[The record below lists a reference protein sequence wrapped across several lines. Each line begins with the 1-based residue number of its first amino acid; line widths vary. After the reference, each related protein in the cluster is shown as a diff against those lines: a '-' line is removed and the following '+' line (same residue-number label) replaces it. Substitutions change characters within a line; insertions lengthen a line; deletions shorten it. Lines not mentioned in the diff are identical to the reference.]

1 MWSLDT
7 FWNKIIFV
15 AVLNAVQQLSGGY
28 FKEPP
33 CFIFTK
39 LILVTSGQ
47 LLKNN
52 CVVLYG
58 NQEKNKTKKNS
69 QSALEIET

>member
-15 AVLNAVQQLSGGY
+15 AVLNAVQQLSGGFQRTPVFHIY
-28 FKEPP
+28 EVDSRDFWP
-33 CFIFTK
+33 TA
-39 LILVTSGQ
+39 
-47 LLKNN
+47 KNN
-52 CVVLYG
+52 CVMLFG
-58 NQEKNKTKKNS
+58 NQEKKQNKKKNT